1 MKRVAALALVVAAC
15 GGTTATPTTTDPRAA
30 AALEF
35 AVSAG
40 RALEGTRFSALSVE
54 EVADLVMGLCGRP
67 GSLPTD
73 VERTVASISSGAA
86 DGDPGDDAIFAE
98 VLTAGVAEVCPQRV
112 AADLSA
118 AFLAS
123 VQVAV
128 EAGAGVEI
136 AATEALNAGLS
147 SCLTL
152 DRGTPGDAL
161 VTIAA
166 GLFAVEADE
175 AELLAG
181 AITTEQGVTAGAVLA
196 AAVSFFCPEHTAR
209 VQEYLAGIIRSPG
222 A

>member
-1 MKRVAALALVVAAC
+1 MRRLAALALVVAAC
-15 GGTTATPTTTDPRAA
+15 GGATATPTTTDPGAE

-35 AVSAG
+35 AISAG

-54 EVADLVMGLCGRP
+54 EVADLVMELCAQG
-67 GSLPTD
+67 GSLLAEVD
-73 VERTVASISSGAA
+73 RTVASIVAGAA
-86 DGDPGDDAIFAE
+86 DGDPGDDAILAE
-98 VLTAGVAEVCPQRV
+98 VLTAGVAEVCPERA

-118 AFLAS
+118 AFLAA

-128 EAGAGVEI
+128 EAGVGAEVD
-136 AATEALNAGLS
+136 ATDLLNAGLS

-152 DRGTPGDAL
+152 DQGAPGDAL

-175 AELLAG
+175 AALLAG

-209 VQEYLAGIIRSPG
+209 VQEYLSEMGQP
-222 A
+222 